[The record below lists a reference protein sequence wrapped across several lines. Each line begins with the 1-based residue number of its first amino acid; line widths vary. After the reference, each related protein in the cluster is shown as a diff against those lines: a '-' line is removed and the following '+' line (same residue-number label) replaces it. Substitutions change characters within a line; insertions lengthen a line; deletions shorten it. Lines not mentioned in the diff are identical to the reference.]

1 MRVRRAHFFRQTL
14 GGLNIDEFTLA
25 DARAPGS
32 RLVPRLA
39 VVDQF
44 GPVREASTLHGLG
57 QMNPAAAAFE
67 ELALRMSG
75 HAQAAQI
82 FRPVDVAA
90 LEFRVGHAQICG
102 ESREVFFGQIDEP
115 LLLAAS
121 GAAGLALESHENA
134 AVAACPNS
142 FF

>member
-1 MRVRRAHFFRQTL
+1 MRMGRAHFFRQTAGRL
-14 GGLNIDEFTLA
+14 DINEFTLA
-25 DARAPGS
+25 DAGTPGA

-57 QMNPAAAAFE
+57 HVNPAAAAFQK
-67 ELALRMSG
+67 LALRMFG
-75 HAQAAQI
+75 NAQAAEI

-90 LEFRVGHAQICG
+90 LEFRVGHAQMCG
-102 ESREVFFGQIDEP
+102 QPREVFFGQIDET

-121 GAAGLALESHENA
+121 GAAGLAFESHENA

-142 FF
+142 SF